1 MTTINTI
8 EDLVRLL
15 DEKPEWAEA
24 LRTRILTRELIE
36 LPVKVER
43 FRAEMYEAMAQTN
56 QRVGRVE
63 EQLVIMNQRLDSFTL
78 DTDRRFLDIDR
89 RFEEAAADRREIRIE
104 LGGLRSQLNG
114 LRNDIGPI
122 KAAHVRNAVR
132 EEVHDIARAVQCTF
146 VRILDREQ
154 VYGLLQGQDTV
165 GISGNELTSFRY
177 ADLIIEATDS
187 QGALCYLA
195 VEVSFTAD
203 SRDTAR
209 AVRNAGFLNRF
220 TGRPAFAGVAGVRF
234 DDEISSGVD
243 GVFLYHVHERSLEVD

>member
-24 LRTRILTRELIE
+24 LRTRILTRDLIE
-36 LPVKVER
+36 LPAKFDH
-43 FRAEMYEAMAQTN
+43 FRSEMYQFRSEMYQAMAQTN
-56 QRVGRVE
+56 QR
-63 EQLVIMNQRLDSFTL
+63 LNDFILDN
-78 DTDRRFLDIDR
+78 DR
-89 RFEEAAADRREIRIE
+89 RFEEAAVDRQLIRDDVN
-104 LGGLRSQLNG
+104 GLRSQLNG

-122 KAAHVRNAVR
+122 KAAHVRNVAR

-154 VYGLLQGQDTV
+154 VYELLRGQDTD
-165 GISGNELTSFRY
+165 GISSNELTSFRY
-177 ADLIIEATDS
+177 ADMFIEATDS
-187 QGALCYLA
+187 QGDLCYLA

-203 SRDTAR
+203 FRDTAR
-209 AVRNAGFLNRF
+209 AVRNAGFLTRF

-234 DDEISSGVD
+234 DDEIASVLDSA
-243 GVFLYHVHERSLEVD
+243 FLYQVYERSLEVD

>member
-24 LRTRILTRELIE
+24 LRTRILTRDLIE
-36 LPVKVER
+36 LPAK
-43 FRAEMYEAMAQTN
+43 FDQFQKEMYQFRGDMYQALAQTN
-56 QRVGRVE
+56 QR
-63 EQLVIMNQRLDSFTL
+63 LDNFIL
-78 DTDRRFLDIDR
+78 DTDR
-89 RFEEAAADRREIRIE
+89 RFEEAAADRQLIRDDMN
-104 LGGLRSQLNG
+104 GLRSQLNA

-122 KAAHVRNAVR
+122 KAAHVRNAAR
-132 EEVHDIARAVQCTF
+132 EEVHDIARAVQCAF

-154 VYGLLQGQDTV
+154 VYELLQGQDTD

-177 ADLIIEATDS
+177 ADIIMEVTDS
-187 QGALCYLA
+187 RGELCYLA

-203 SRDTAR
+203 ARDTAR
-209 AVRNAGFLNRF
+209 AVRNAGFLTRF

-234 DDEISSGVD
+234 DDEIASGVD
-243 GVFLYHVHERSLEVD
+243 DAFLYQVYERSLEVD

>member
-36 LPVKVER
+36 LPAKVER

-56 QRVGRVE
+56 QR
-63 EQLVIMNQRLDSFTL
+63 LDNFIL
-78 DTDRRFLDIDR
+78 DTDR
-89 RFEEAAADRREIRIE
+89 RFEEAAADRREIRVE
-104 LGGLRSQLNG
+104 LDGLRSQLNG

-165 GISGNELTSFRY
+165 GISGNELTSFRH
-177 ADLIIEATDS
+177 ADLIIEATDN
-187 QGALCYLA
+187 QGVLCYLA

-209 AVRNAGFLNRF
+209 AVRNARFLNRF

-243 GVFLYHVHERSLEVD
+243 GVFLYQVHERSLEVD

>member
-36 LPVKVER
+36 LPANVER

-56 QRVGRVE
+56 QR
-63 EQLVIMNQRLDSFTL
+63 LDNFML
-78 DTDRRFLDIDR
+78 DTDR
-89 RFEEAAADRREIRIE
+89 RFEEAAADRREIRVE
-104 LGGLRSQLNG
+104 LDGLRSQLNG

-154 VYGLLQGQDTV
+154 VYGLLQGQDTA
-165 GISGNELTSFRY
+165 GISGNELTSFRN
-177 ADLIIEATDS
+177 ADLIIEATDNR
-187 QGALCYLA
+187 GAFCYLA

-209 AVRNAGFLNRF
+209 AVRNAGFLTRF

-243 GVFLYHVHERSLEVD
+243 GAFLYQVHERSLQVD

>member
-24 LRTRILTRELIE
+24 LRTRILTRELVE
-36 LPVKVER
+36 LPAKVER

-63 EQLVIMNQRLDSFTL
+63 EQLVIMNQRLDSFIL
-78 DTDRRFLDIDR
+78 DTDRRFLDTDR
-89 RFEEAAADRREIRIE
+89 RFEEAAADRREIRVE
-104 LGGLRSQLNG
+104 LDGLRSQLNG

-154 VYGLLQGQDTV
+154 VYGLLQGQDTA
-165 GISGNELTSFRY
+165 GISGNELTSFRN
-177 ADLIIEATDS
+177 ADLIIEATDNR
-187 QGALCYLA
+187 GAFCYLA

-209 AVRNAGFLNRF
+209 AVRNAGFLTRF

-243 GVFLYHVHERSLEVD
+243 GAFLYQVHERSLQVD

>member
-1 MTTINTI
+1 M
-8 EDLVRLL
+8 
-15 DEKPEWAEA
+15 
-24 LRTRILTRELIE
+24 
-36 LPVKVER
+36 
-43 FRAEMYEAMAQTN
+43 
-56 QRVGRVE
+56 
-63 EQLVIMNQRLDSFTL
+63 
-78 DTDRRFLDIDR
+78 
-89 RFEEAAADRREIRIE
+89 
-104 LGGLRSQLNG
+104 NG

-154 VYGLLQGQDTV
+154 VYGLLQGQDTG
-165 GISGNELTSFRY
+165 GISGNELTSFRN
-177 ADLIIEATDS
+177 ADLIIEATDN

-209 AVRNAGFLNRF
+209 AVRNAGFLTRF

-243 GVFLYHVHERSLEVD
+243 GDFPVPGA

>member
-36 LPVKVER
+36 LPAKVER

-63 EQLVIMNQRLDSFTL
+63 EQLVIMNQRLDSFIL
-78 DTDRRFLDIDR
+78 DTDR
-89 RFEEAAADRREIRIE
+89 RFEEAAADRREIRVE

-154 VYGLLQGQDTV
+154 VYGLLQGQDTG
-165 GISGNELTSFRY
+165 GISGNELTSFRN
-177 ADLIIEATDS
+177 ADLIIEATDN

-209 AVRNAGFLNRF
+209 AVRNAGFLTRF

-243 GVFLYHVHERSLEVD
+243 GAFLYQVHERNLQVD

>member
-8 EDLVRLL
+8 EDLLRLL

-24 LRTRILTRELIE
+24 LRARLLTRELIE
-36 LPVKVER
+36 LPVKFDR
-43 FRAEMYEAMAQTN
+43 FQAEMYKFRTEIRQALERT
-56 QRVGRVE
+56 
-63 EQLVIMNQRLDSFTL
+63 NQRLDNFILET
-78 DTDRRFLDIDR
+78 DR
-89 RFEEAAADRREIRIE
+89 RFEEAAADRREIHIE
-104 LGGLRSQLNG
+104 LDGLRSQLNG
-114 LRNDIGPI
+114 LRNDVGPI
-122 KAAHVRNAVR
+122 KAAHVRNAAR

-154 VYGLLQGQDTV
+154 VYGLLQGQDTG

-203 SRDTAR
+203 SRDTTR
-209 AVRNAGFLNRF
+209 AVRNAGFLTRF

-234 DDEISSGVD
+234 DDEIALGVD
-243 GVFLYHVHERSLEVD
+243 GAFLYQVHERSLEVD